1 MARKGAFMSEAFT
14 LYKLIVL
21 YMLDKLDF
29 PLTNG
34 QISEFILEEGYT
46 NYFTLQQ
53 AISEMVESG
62 FIREETTHN
71 RTLYHLTEE
80 GSQTIQFFKNNISP
94 AIQDDVNR
102 FLAEKRYDLKNTVS
116 VKADYYPTK
125 TNEYAVRCQIFENG
139 ISLIDLTITV
149 PTEDAA
155 ITASNNWNQK
165 NQDVYAQIMAN
176 LL

>member
-1 MARKGAFMSEAFT
+1 MSESFT

-21 YMLDKLDF
+21 YMLSKLNF

-53 AISEMVESG
+53 TFAELVEAG

-71 RTLYHLTEE
+71 RTFYHLTEE
-80 GSQTIQFFKNNISP
+80 GAETIRFFKNNISP
-94 AIQDDVNR
+94 AIQTDIHR
-102 FLAEKRYDLKNTVS
+102 FLAEKKYELINEFS
-116 VKADYYPTK
+116 VKADYYPTRNK
-125 TNEYAVRCQIFENG
+125 DYAVRCQIIENE
-139 ISLIDLTITV
+139 ISLIDLTITL
-149 PTEDAA
+149 PTEEEAA
-155 ITASNNWNQK
+155 KAANNWTQK
-165 NQDVYAQIMAN
+165 NQEIYAQIMAN

>member
-1 MARKGAFMSEAFT
+1 MSESFT

-34 QISEFILEEGYT
+34 QISEFILDKGYT

-53 AISEMVESG
+53 ALSEMVAAG

-80 GSQTIQFFKNNISP
+80 GTETIHFFKNNISP
-94 AIQDDVNR
+94 AIQEDVDT
-102 FLAEKRYDLKNTVS
+102 FLLEKRYDLKNEVS

-125 TNEYAVRCQIFENG
+125 NKEFAVRCQIIENG
-139 ISLIDLTITV
+139 SSLIDLTLTL
-149 PTEDAA
+149 PTEEEAA
-155 ITASNNWNQK
+155 TIANNWNQK
-165 NQDVYAQIMAN
+165 NQEIYAQIMAN